1 MTKQKETQNKKE
13 IENKKETLYTK
24 QQIINSKKYSKY
36 KDLLMSILEERKKYY
51 NKEIETKIKEFL
63 ERKV

>member
-1 MTKQKETQNKKE
+1 MTKQKETQNKKG
-13 IENKKETLYTK
+13 ILYTK

-36 KDLLMSILEERKKYY
+36 KDLLMSILEGTKKYY
-51 NKEIETKIKEFL
+51 NKEIETKIREFL